1 MRSRIIRP
9 LLALLLGLTLP
20 ALGEAAP
27 LTFKLLPT
35 YSRATFKSDAPLET
49 IVGTTAGPA
58 LEGRLTVDPA
68 DPASSRGTL
77 RVDLS
82 TLRSGVEKRDSDMRG
97 KDFLNVEAGEQNR
110 FATFTLTAVNLPT
123 LLPPGQ
129 ERVGKV
135 RGTLT
140 IKGRPV
146 ETEADVR
153 VTYVALTAAQVEQ
166 QKRFGFTPD
175 NLKIRAKFATSF
187 TNHGMQVPELLFLKL
202 ADHLELEADLTFV
215 KE

>member
-1 MRSRIIRP
+1 MLSRIIRP
-9 LLALLLGLTLP
+9 LLALLLGLALP
-20 ALGEAAP
+20 AVGEAAP
-27 LTFKLLPT
+27 LSFKLLPT

-58 LEGRLTVDPA
+58 LEGRLMVDPA
-68 DPASSRGTL
+68 DPTSARGTL

-110 FATFTLTAVNLPT
+110 FATFTLTAVSLPGP
-123 LLPPGQ
+123 LPSGQ

-135 RGTLT
+135 RGILT
-140 IKGRPV
+140 IKGQPA
-146 ETEADVR
+146 EAEADVR
-153 VTYVALTAAQVEQ
+153 VTYLTLTAAQVEQ
-166 QKRFGFTPD
+166 QKRFGFTTD

-215 KE
+215 RE